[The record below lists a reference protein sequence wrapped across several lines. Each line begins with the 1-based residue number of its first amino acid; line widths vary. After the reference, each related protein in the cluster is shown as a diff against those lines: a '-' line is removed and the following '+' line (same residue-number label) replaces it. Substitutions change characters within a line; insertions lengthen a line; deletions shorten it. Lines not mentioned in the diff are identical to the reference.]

1 MKKAR
6 IDRLL
11 VERGLVET
19 RERARALIMAGDV
32 LVGNRPVT
40 KAGAG
45 VDVEAEVRL
54 RRPPHPYVGRGGVKL
69 HGALDEL
76 KIDVTG
82 WISAD
87 VGSSTGG
94 FTHCLLL
101 AGARRVYAVDVDTRQ
116 LDWKLQSD
124 DRVIPVEGNAR
135 YLLPDWIPEAVD
147 LVTIDVSFI
156 SVTRILPRVPAVLGD
171 SGRCLVL
178 VKPQFELGPDRVG
191 KGGIVTDPAL
201 HSEAVR
207 KIIDAGDPNGLV
219 YRAEC
224 PSPIT
229 GKEGNREF
237 FVLFDKERAASN
249 ARREQ

>member
-11 VERGLVET
+11 VDRGLVET

-32 LVGNRPVT
+32 LVGDRPVT

-54 RRPPHPYVGRGGVKL
+54 RRPTHPYVGRGGVKL
-69 HGALDEL
+69 RGALDALE
-76 KIDVTG
+76 IDPTG
-82 WISAD
+82 QTCAD
-87 VGSSTGG
+87 IGSSTGG

-101 AGARRVYAVDVDTRQ
+101 AGARLVYAIDVDTTQ
-116 LDWKLQSD
+116 LDWKLQGD
-124 DRVIPVEGNAR
+124 DRVVPVEGNAR
-135 YLLPDWIPEAVD
+135 YLQQDWIPEALD

-156 SVTRILPRVPAVLGD
+156 SVSRILSRIPAVLAD
-171 SGRCLVL
+171 AGRCLAL
-178 VKPQFELGPDRVG
+178 VKPQFELGPGLVG

-201 HSEAVR
+201 HREAVR
-207 KIIDAGDPNGLV
+207 NVIDSAGPTRLV
-219 YRAEC
+219 FRAEC

-237 FVLFDKERAASN
+237 FVLFDNERAASD
-249 ARREQ
+249 ARRER

>member
-32 LVGNRPVT
+32 LVGDRPIT
-40 KAGAG
+40 KAGTG

-69 HGALDEL
+69 RGALDEL
-76 KIDVTG
+76 RIDVSG
-82 WISAD
+82 WTCAD
-87 VGSSTGG
+87 IGSSTGG

-101 AGARRVYAVDVDTRQ
+101 AAARRVYALDVDTRQ

-147 LVTIDVSFI
+147 LVTIMFNKN
-156 SVTRILPRVPAVLGD
+156 TGD
-171 SGRCLVL
+171 C
-178 VKPQFELGPDRVG
+178 
-191 KGGIVTDPAL
+191 
-201 HSEAVR
+201 
-207 KIIDAGDPNGLV
+207 
-219 YRAEC
+219 
-224 PSPIT
+224 
-229 GKEGNREF
+229 
-237 FVLFDKERAASN
+237 
-249 ARREQ
+249 